1 MNVIQ
6 YGKLCSYSAKE
17 ISSLFSA
24 STGWYCCFVS
34 SCNIYIYIYICIYI
48 YIYIY
53 ILCTYIMYIYIYY
66 VHVLC
71 IYIYPG
77 SLLVDGSFF
86 SCGKPY
92 FARHCVVFFNT
103 AMNSDV
109 AFRCLRWGLLYLI
122 FLLSQPIFPDK
133 IAGCLGESK
142 RSVPTGWTSHDQHAN
157 PQKIATDP
165 EC

>member
-1 MNVIQ
+1 M
-6 YGKLCSYSAKE
+6 
-17 ISSLFSA
+17 
-24 STGWYCCFVS
+24 WYNMVNCVAIVQKKYRHYLVLARVDIVS
-34 SCNIYIYIYICIYI
+34 SCNIYIYIYIYTYTYIHIYIYIICIYI
-48 YIYIY
+48 YISWKS
-53 ILCTYIMYIYIYY
+53 
-66 VHVLC
+66 
-71 IYIYPG
+71 P
-77 SLLVDGSFF
+77 SWWFFF

-142 RSVPTGWTSHDQHAN
+142 MRANWLNQSWSTCKPTKDCHRSWMLSRFVY
-157 PQKIATDP
+157 
-165 EC
+165 